1 LDYQQLHGLR
11 FGVRLSDDCHR
22 SVAVWAK
29 GIVVS
34 ENGLQMNRI
43 NDCCRSVADASIN
56 HGAADLA
63 LAVSTAS

>member
-1 LDYQQLHGLR
+1 MAFGLA
-11 FGVRLSDDCHR
+11 FGYLTIVTR

-56 HGAADLA
+56 HGAA
-63 LAVSTAS
+63 VISNFNR

>member
-1 LDYQQLHGLR
+1 
-11 FGVRLSDDCHR
+11 
-22 SVAVWAK
+22 VAVWAK

-63 LAVSTAS
+63 LAVSTSS